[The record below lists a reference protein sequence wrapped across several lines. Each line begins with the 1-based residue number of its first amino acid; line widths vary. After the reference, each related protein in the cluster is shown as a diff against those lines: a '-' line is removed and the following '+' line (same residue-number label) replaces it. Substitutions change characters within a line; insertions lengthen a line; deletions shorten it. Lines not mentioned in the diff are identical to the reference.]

1 MTDIK
6 WASDSEV
13 LTRIG
18 QKVKE
23 WRLEMNLSQ
32 KELSEKAQLSPLT
45 IQQVEYGK
53 GTSVRNLLH
62 VLRVLDRLD
71 FFELFFQEKQLSPV
85 EYERMMKIH
94 SDNERKRASSKKNK
108 EYDTDTDNAPLW

>member
-1 MTDIK
+1 MADIK

-32 KELSEKAQLSPLT
+32 KELSEKAQLSSLT